1 MNNLEQTL
9 SIIKPDAVERNLE
22 NEIKQM
28 FKEKGFQVIKEKKI
42 QIEKFEAEN
51 FYKVHETK
59 PFYNDLCSY
68 LSSGPI
74 VVMVL
79 EKENAVVANRELMG
93 ATNPKD
99 AEDGTIRKKYGI
111 SIDKN
116 SVHGSDS
123 VENAKIEINFFDK
136 IFIKP
141 ARQIILILSI
151 LNFLINWFSA

>member
-1 MNNLEQTL
+1 MSNIEQTL

-22 NEIKQM
+22 GEIKEM
-28 FKEKGFQVIKEKKI
+28 FKNKNFQILKEKKI
-42 QIEKFEAEN
+42 QIEKSEAEK

-59 PFYNDLCSY
+59 PFYNDLCDY

-79 EKENAVVANRELMG
+79 QKENAVKENRELMG

-99 AEDGTIRKKYGI
+99 AKDETIRKKYGI

-123 VENAKIEINFFDK
+123 VYNAKLEIDFFFKD
-136 IFIKP
+136 
-141 ARQIILILSI
+141 
-151 LNFLINWFSA
+151 

>member
-1 MNNLEQTL
+1 MSNVEQTL
-9 SIIKPDAVERNLE
+9 SIIKPDAVERNLDT
-22 NEIKQM
+22 EIKEM
-28 FKEKGFQVIKEKKI
+28 FKSKGFKIIKEKKI
-42 QIEKFEAEN
+42 QIEKSEAEK

-59 PFYNDLCSY
+59 PFYNDLCDY

-79 EKENAVVANRELMG
+79 EKENAVAGNRELMV

-99 AEDGTIRKKYGI
+99 ADEGTIRKKYGI

-123 VENAKIEINFFDK
+123 VPNAKIEIDFFFKD
-136 IFIKP
+136 
-141 ARQIILILSI
+141 
-151 LNFLINWFSA
+151 

>member
-1 MNNLEQTL
+1 MSNIEQTL
-9 SIIKPDAVERNLE
+9 SIIKPDAVERNLD

-28 FKEKGFQVIKEKKI
+28 FINNGFNILKEKKI
-42 QIEKFEAEN
+42 QIEKSEAEK

-74 VVMVL
+74 VAMIL
-79 EKENAVVANRELMG
+79 EKKNAVADNRKLMG

-99 AEDGTIRKKYGI
+99 AENGTIRKKYGI

-123 VENAKIEINFFDK
+123 AENAKIEIDFFFKD
-136 IFIKP
+136 
-141 ARQIILILSI
+141 
-151 LNFLINWFSA
+151 

>member
-1 MNNLEQTL
+1 MSNIEQTL

-22 NEIKQM
+22 SEIKDM
-28 FKEKGFQVIKEKKI
+28 FKNNGFTILKEKKI
-42 QIEKFEAEN
+42 QIEKPEAEK

-59 PFYNDLCSY
+59 PFYNDLCDY

-79 EKENAVVANRELMG
+79 EKENAVLDNRKLMG
-93 ATNPKD
+93 ATNPKEAD
-99 AEDGTIRKKYGI
+99 EGTIRKKYGI

-123 VENAKIEINFFDK
+123 AENAKIEIDFFFK
-136 IFIKP
+136 H
-141 ARQIILILSI
+141 
-151 LNFLINWFSA
+151 